1 MAQLPQCI
9 FVPTE
14 VQHDFIKK
22 RPDTIPIPR
31 NIQISDNFRDMLSAS
46 HICQKFPHL
55 IRKNAKP
62 NNFFNDDE
70 IVKYVF
76 NDKKKSQLDQPT
88 GKYNIPVKTIDGDD
102 TPIDYNTMN
111 IKPDADMSS
120 INEIF
125 GGGGDPIFLVIDVDS
140 TGAIDKI
147 IENASAAVNI
157 HILHNVSTIADM
169 ATKPYPNAP
178 KWAQPSSKG
187 AKITSWFFNSQLEIP
202 ANDPLFMSNYSVTT
216 FAQNPIG
223 GQGYTPD
230 WKTTQTWKLP
240 GSDPQHS
247 FNVFDCR
254 EMNNVKNNSIRY
266 DLLKEVKTLA
276 ANRTKNECFQRK
288 RSGDYFQIWFA
299 KNFPERKVTDESG
312 IWANDKFETRGKNY
326 ARDYFVFPEPPE
338 PPADETGLTPEQDT
352 ERKKNWKIQWYRDRT
367 YFMSGDWPA
376 TSYAVFNKV
385 NTYFGLANKFIARV
399 KFPQLPQ

>member
-1 MAQLPQCI
+1 MAQPTRLVNTEPVERCI

-14 VQHDFIKK
+14 VQHDFIKA
-22 RPDTIPIPR
+22 RPGSIAIPR
-31 NIQISDNFRDMLSAS
+31 NEQIKPEFREMLSLNHKCDNF
-46 HICQKFPHL
+46 PEL

-62 NNFFNDDE
+62 PNFYNDNE
-70 IVKYVF
+70 IVEYVF
-76 NDKKKSQLDQPT
+76 NKTKRELEKIT
-88 GKYNIPVKTIDGDD
+88 GKYKFPVKTTTSKNYEIMYTARKIVDPMPQLDIDG
-102 TPIDYNTMN
+102 
-111 IKPDADMSS
+111 
-120 INEIF
+120 IF
-125 GGGGDPIFLVIDVDS
+125 NYGPIFLVIDVDS
-140 TGAIDKI
+140 TGALDKI
-147 IENASAAVNI
+147 IQFASANVNI
-157 HILHNVSTIADM
+157 HILHNVFTIADM

-187 AKITSWFFNSQLEIP
+187 AKITSWFFNSNLKIP
-202 ANDPLFMSNYSVTT
+202 ANSPLFMSNYSITT

-240 GSDPQHS
+240 NSDPPHS

-266 DLLKEVKTLA
+266 RTAGDD
-276 ANRTKNECFQRK
+276 RTKNECFQRK

-299 KNFPERKVTDESG
+299 KNFPKNKVNDTTG
-312 IWANDKFETRGKNY
+312 IWSNDKFELRGKNY
-326 ARDYFVFPEPPE
+326 AGPVTFPEPPPE
-338 PPADETGLTPEQDT
+338 VEDEE
-352 ERKKNWKIQWYRDRT
+352 QWYRNRT

-399 KFPQLPQ
+399 KFPVLPQ